1 MEFWDPLSDFKN
13 RFKSRKVLIRLDWNP
28 SIKNAEKKV
37 LIGSEVVFQEGAK
50 PSKFRFFMLLLLR
63 ILVGKYFYMLS
74 D

>member
-13 RFKSRKVLIRLDWNP
+13 RFKSRKVLIRLDWIP

-50 PSKFRFFMLLLLR
+50 RSKYRSFLLLLLR